1 MKNTTYTSRKKWG
14 LICVMALFLTSC
26 EEEFLDAEPESFFT
40 PTNALNSPEGLNSLL
55 NNALTRVAGEYYGD
69 GAPIITENIF
79 SEVAVEGTTDKSG
92 PAQDLNLLILPDA
105 PLNSVDS
112 NRIGW
117 YWSQYY
123 EGIKFTN
130 TVIGRIDDAEYESDE
145 QKNTILGKAYFLRA
159 YFYYRLVNQFGDIP
173 LILEEIRS
181 PKLDL
186 VSTARQTILEKLQ
199 EDLIFAATVV
209 PDVANKGDV
218 NRGAVLH
225 LLTKVHLALTD
236 FDAAIASA
244 SELIDGGMY
253 SLMTNRFGS
262 TASDETKDVVW
273 DLHRPQNKSI
283 PGNTEGILMAID
295 RLEFE
300 DNGARGAGTSV
311 QRQAVPLWW
320 RFINTPDGQNGMSDE
335 PGIEIDQVTQY
346 GRGIGRNRGTAY
358 STEQIWEGAEN
369 DLRFKDGNWVE
380 MEDLLYNAPSL
391 KEAGNSYYGKNLQLY
406 LPNGTALCSDTIR
419 NWYDFPHYK
428 FSVPDPLNVK
438 PAGGHSDW
446 YIYRLAETYLLRAE
460 AYCWKDNLAAAAQD
474 INKVRL
480 RAEAEP
486 ITASDVDID
495 YILDERAREL
505 YYEEPRKTELTRI
518 AFIFAMTGKTAYNG
532 RTYTIDNFSQENF
545 WFDRIMEVTDFYN
558 TGVKTIHGDE
568 YTMSP
573 YHVLWP
579 IPAPTI
585 NANTQGT
592 INQNEGYPGAENN
605 IAPLTTIPEPEEDT
619 DTGSGNA
626 SS

>member
-1 MKNTTYTSRKKWG
+1 MKKLMVMKKITYKYWKG
-14 LICVMALFLTSC
+14 LFLIGAMTLLFTSC

-40 PTNALNSPEGLNSLL
+40 PANALNSPEGLNSLL
-55 NNALTRVAGEYYGD
+55 NNTLTRVAGEYYGD

-105 PLNSVDS
+105 PLNSADS

-145 QKNTILGKAYFLRA
+145 QKNVILGKAYFLRS
-159 YFYYRLVNQFGDIP
+159 YLYYRLVHQFGDIP
-173 LILEEIRS
+173 FILEEIQK

-186 VSTARQTILEKLQ
+186 VSTARETILRKLQ
-199 EDLIFAATVV
+199 EDLDYAATVV
-209 PDVANKGDV
+209 PEVANKGDV
-218 NRGAVLH
+218 NRGAILH
-225 LLTKVHLALTD
+225 LLTKVNLALAD
-236 FDAAIASA
+236 FDAAIAAA
-244 SELIDGGMY
+244 SEVIDGGVY
-253 SLMTNRFGS
+253 RLMTSRFGS

-273 DLHRPQNKSI
+273 DLHRPVNKSI
-283 PGNTEGILMAID
+283 PGNTEGILMVID

-300 DNGARGAGTSV
+300 DNGARGTGTSV

-358 STEQIWEGAEN
+358 STEQIWENANN

-391 KEAGNSYYGKNLQLY
+391 KEAGNSFYGENLQLY
-406 LPNGTALCSDTIR
+406 LPDGTPLCSDTIR

-446 YIYRLAETYLLRAE
+446 YVYRLAETYLLRAE
-460 AYCWKDNLAAAAQD
+460 AYFWKDNLAAAAED
-474 INKVRL
+474 INVVRR
-480 RAEAEP
+480 RAEADE
-486 ITASDVDID
+486 ITAADVNID

-505 YYEEPRKTELTRI
+505 YYEEPRKTELTRM
-518 AFIFAMTGKTAYNG
+518 AFIFAKTGKTAYNG
-532 RTYTIDNFSQENF
+532 QQYTTADFSAKNF
-545 WFDRIMEVTDFYN
+545 WYDRIIEVTDFYN
-558 TGVKTIHGDE
+558 TGVKTIHGDQ

-579 IPAPTI
+579 VPASTI

-592 INQNEGYPGAENN
+592 INQNIGYPGAENN
-605 IAPLTTIPEPEEDT
+605 IPPLTIIPEPEEDV
-619 DTGSGNA
+619 DS
-626 SS
+626 